1 MKKFQSSNSELI
13 ELLVDNGIE
22 LICDDTQNIV
32 VSEEDAEKIEDIVN
46 RLAPAAIY
54 DYTIE

>member
-1 MKKFQSSNSELI
+1 MKQFQSSNSELI

-22 LICDDTQNIV
+22 LICDDNQNIV
-32 VSEEDAEKIEDIVN
+32 VSNEDAEKIEEIVN
-46 RLAPAAIY
+46 RFAPAAIY